1 MIEVKK
7 TRQRL
12 KDKQLG
18 DELKID
24 ISSYKYPDASTLV
37 CFVYDPD
44 ALIENPNAIIDDLE
58 KLSKDELSVRVFIYP
73 RH

>member
-7 TRQRL
+7 TRQGLQDR
-12 KDKQLG
+12 KLG

-24 ISSYKYPDASTLV
+24 ISSYKYPEASTLV
-37 CFVYDPD
+37 FFVYDPD
-44 ALIENPNAIIDDLE
+44 ALIQNANAIIDDLE
-58 KLSKDELSVRVFIYP
+58 NLSKEELSVRVFIYP